1 MNVKKDFRI
10 TSLWDDLRYILY
22 IYICIYIYIYIILEC
37 FTENLR
43 KTHLKNNYAVN
54 KEQNLFT
61 QKGGS

>member
-10 TSLWDDLRYILY
+10 TLRLSY
-22 IYICIYIYIYIILEC
+22 IYLLYIYIYIYIYILES